1 MKDIKD
7 YEGLYG
13 IDENGVWSYRRKKY
27 LKSSPNSSGYPTLK
41 LYKDGKGK
49 TFFLHRLIAEY
60 LIPNPDN
67 LPQVDHIDGNPLNYS
82 PNNLRWVSVKE
93 NNNNPIHKARCST
106 RKTKVCCIEL
116 NQVFNSMT
124 EAAQAFNISPSRISE
139 CCRGVCKTA
148 GGYHWQLAEIE
159 EAANGLSLCGV
170 IQSSKRED
178 DETMSVFRIN
188 KTNNFTIMSNTHFK
202 EKKMSLKAK
211 GLLSLMLSLPDDWD
225 YSIAGLA
232 TLSKD
237 GKDSVMSAL
246 AELEKF
252 GYLTRRR
259 LTNEKGQFAG
269 VEYNIYE
276 NPVSAEPNED
286 SENLEKPN
294 SEKPAQ
300 LNTNLTNHL
309 FDLIFTLLNTN
320 DPELIALYREYIQMR
335 DKINS
340 PLTEMGL
347 EKLIERA
354 KRLSK
359 GNERIEKLLLES
371 AIINNWKNVYPPRES
386 ELERMSD
393 DMRSEMKAFFGI
405 DEY

>member
-1 MKDIKD
+1 
-7 YEGLYG
+7 
-13 IDENGVWSYRRKKY
+13 
-27 LKSSPNSSGYPTLK
+27 
-41 LYKDGKGK
+41 
-49 TFFLHRLIAEY
+49 
-60 LIPNPDN
+60 
-67 LPQVDHIDGNPLNYS
+67 
-82 PNNLRWVSVKE
+82 
-93 NNNNPIHKARCST
+93 
-106 RKTKVCCIEL
+106 
-116 NQVFNSMT
+116 
-124 EAAQAFNISPSRISE
+124 
-139 CCRGVCKTA
+139 
-148 GGYHWQLAEIE
+148 
-159 EAANGLSLCGV
+159 
-170 IQSSKRED
+170 
-178 DETMSVFRIN
+178 MSVFRIN
-188 KTNNFTIMSNTHFK
+188 KTNNYTVMSNHHFK

-225 YSIAGLA
+225 YSISGLA

-237 GKDSVMSAL
+237 GKDSIMSAL

-252 GYLTRRR
+252 GYLTRTR

-269 VEYNIYE
+269 VEYNIFE
-276 NPVSAEPNED
+276 IPQPKNPISEKPNEENEN
-286 SENLEKPN
+286 SENSN

-309 FDLIFTLLNTN
+309 LNEIFTLLNTK
-320 DPELIALYREYIQMR
+320 DAELIAAYREYIKMR

-393 DMRSEMKAFFGI
+393 DMRSEMKAFFGL

>member
-1 MKDIKD
+1 
-7 YEGLYG
+7 
-13 IDENGVWSYRRKKY
+13 
-27 LKSSPNSSGYPTLK
+27 
-41 LYKDGKGK
+41 
-49 TFFLHRLIAEY
+49 
-60 LIPNPDN
+60 
-67 LPQVDHIDGNPLNYS
+67 
-82 PNNLRWVSVKE
+82 
-93 NNNNPIHKARCST
+93 
-106 RKTKVCCIEL
+106 
-116 NQVFNSMT
+116 
-124 EAAQAFNISPSRISE
+124 
-139 CCRGVCKTA
+139 
-148 GGYHWQLAEIE
+148 
-159 EAANGLSLCGV
+159 
-170 IQSSKRED
+170 
-178 DETMSVFRIN
+178 MSVFRIN
-188 KTNNFTIMSNTHFK
+188 KTNNYTVMSNHHFK

-225 YSIAGLA
+225 YSISGLA

-237 GKDSVMSAL
+237 GKDSIMSAL

-252 GYLTRRR
+252 GYLTRTR

-269 VEYNIYE
+269 VEYNIFE
-276 NPVSAEPNED
+276 IPQPKNPIS
-286 SENLEKPN
+286 EKPN
-294 SEKPAQ
+294 EENENSENPNSENRAQ

-309 FDLIFTLLNTN
+309 LNEIFTLLNTK
-320 DPELIALYREYIQMR
+320 DAELIAAYREYIKMR

-393 DMRSEMKAFFGI
+393 DMRSEMKAFFGL